1 MGNCV
6 ACVNKN
12 EKKRNDFDGITENNN
27 KPERVS
33 NLNDMKVDKSM
44 FVLTNDGKF
53 NDKYS
58 MGNLLGQGAFGE
70 VRKC

>member
-12 EKKRNDFDGITENNN
+12 DKQKRDFDGLAENSKPIARVTDVKDLNIN
-27 KPERVS
+27 KE
-33 NLNDMKVDKSM
+33 N
-44 FVLTNDGKF
+44 FILTNDGKF
-53 NDKYS
+53 GDKYS